1 VELWEIVHVRNAL
14 AKAVFCLAAAVT
26 AAAVIDPAIEWL
38 ANAGL
43 FGPGR
48 FTDHSNLDVI
58 PVLVLGLLFSVIFVA
73 GQAHRIVR
81 RFASEVGSIP
91 MLLPVIFALQLLVL
105 WSMETVEQIVVT
117 GGPLGGTI
125 WLGGPAIISLALHAL
140 GCLAVTWLLARALR
154 WSAQVVVA
162 VVSFIR
168 ELFAARAPSRTP
180 RRSRASEIASSRFLE
195 PILAHL
201 NGRAPPVPSA

>member
-1 VELWEIVHVRNAL
+1 VH
-14 AKAVFCLAAAVT
+14 KAIFCLAAAVT
-26 AAAVIDPAIEWL
+26 AAAVIDPAVEWL

-43 FGPGR
+43 LGAGR
-48 FTDHSNLDVI
+48 FTDHSNLDVV

-73 GQAHRIVR
+73 GYAHRIVR

-91 MLLPVIFALQLLVL
+91 KLLPAIFVVQLLVL

-117 GGPLGGTI
+117 GAPLGGMI
-125 WLGGPAIISLALHAL
+125 WLGGPAIISLALHAI
-140 GCLAVTWLLARALR
+140 GCLACTWLLARTLR
-154 WSAQVVVA
+154 WSATVVVA

-168 ELFAARAPSRTP
+168 ELFSVRTP
-180 RRSRASEIASSRFLE
+180 GRTGRRSRASEIAPSRFLE

-201 NGRAPPVPSA
+201 NGRAPPILSA

>member
-1 VELWEIVHVRNAL
+1 MH
-14 AKAVFCLAAAVT
+14 KAIFCLAAAVT
-26 AAAVIDPAIEWL
+26 AAAAIDPAVEWL
-38 ANAGL
+38 ANAGF

-73 GQAHRIVR
+73 GSAHRIVR

-91 MLLPVIFALQLLVL
+91 RLLPAIFVMQLLVL

-117 GGPLGGTI
+117 GAPLGGTI
-125 WLGGPAIISLALHAL
+125 WLGGPAMISLAFHAL
-140 GCLAVTWLLARALR
+140 SCLVCTWLLARTLH
-154 WSAQVVVA
+154 WSANMVVA

-168 ELFAARAPSRTP
+168 ELFAVRAPNRTL
-180 RRSRASEIASSRFLE
+180 RRSRASEIAPSRFLE
-195 PILAHL
+195 PILARL

>member
-105 WSMETVEQIVVT
+105 WSMETGHYQPRASRAWV
-117 GGPLGGTI
+117 
-125 WLGGPAIISLALHAL
+125 SRSY
-140 GCLAVTWLLARALR
+140 LAVGAGAALVGSGCRCRRLIHPRTLCGSRTEPDAAAFAR
-154 WSAQVVVA
+154 
-162 VVSFIR
+162 IR
-168 ELFAARAPSRTP
+168 DRVLTFSRTDSRAPQ
-180 RRSRASEIASSRFLE
+180 RSRAACPLRIT
-195 PILAHL
+195 PPQPLAF
-201 NGRAPPVPSA
+201 G

>member
-1 VELWEIVHVRNAL
+1 M
-14 AKAVFCLAAAVT
+14 T
-26 AAAVIDPAIEWL
+26 AAAVIDPAVEWL
-38 ANAGL
+38 ANAGF

-73 GQAHRIVR
+73 GHAQRIAR
-81 RFASEVGSIP
+81 RFASEIGSIP
-91 MLLPVIFALQLLVL
+91 KLLPAIFVVQLLVL
-105 WSMETVEQIVVT
+105 CSMETVEQIVVT
-117 GGPLGGTI
+117 GAPLGGTI
-125 WLGGPAIISLALHAL
+125 WLGGPALISLALHAL
-140 GCLAVTWLLARALR
+140 GCLACTWLLARMLR

-162 VVSFIR
+162 VVSLIR
-168 ELFAARAPSRTP
+168 ELFATRAAGRTP
-180 RRSRASEIASSRFLE
+180 RRSRASEIAPSRFLE